1 MRIRRAKGERSLVCS
16 DPVRFATALR
26 PAVSQNPAP
35 VAIPAALCLREMDFQ
50 ETARETERR
59 VMSAFWREIEAVSS
73 APLLQLLDRG
83 GYNDAAARNRKRV
96 AQGWV

>member
-16 DPVRFATALR
+16 DPVRFTAALR

-35 VAIPAALCLREMDFQ
+35 TVFPEALCIREMDFLEPPLQ
-50 ETARETERR
+50 TERR
-59 VMSAFWREIEAVSS
+59 VMSAFWREIEYVSS

-83 GYNDAAARNRKRV
+83 GYNESARANRERI
-96 AQGWV
+96 AQGRR